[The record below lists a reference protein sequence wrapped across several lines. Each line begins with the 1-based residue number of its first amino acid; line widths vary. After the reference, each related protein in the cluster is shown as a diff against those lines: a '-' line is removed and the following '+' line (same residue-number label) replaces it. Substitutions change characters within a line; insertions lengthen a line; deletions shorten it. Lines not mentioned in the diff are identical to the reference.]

1 MSESRTLCVHHLARQ
16 GSVVIVKI
24 IIIIIIIILVSAV
37 CSVVW
42 CTGVLCWCGRG
53 GVEVA
58 GAGLSW
64 TRPSLTVPAAVWQTR
79 VYSRTTAHLT
89 SIEH

>member
-24 IIIIIIIILVSAV
+24 IIIIIIILVSAV

-42 CTGVLCWCGRG
+42 CTGVLRWCGRG

-79 VYSRTTAHLT
+79 VYSRTTAHHT
-89 SIEH
+89 SI